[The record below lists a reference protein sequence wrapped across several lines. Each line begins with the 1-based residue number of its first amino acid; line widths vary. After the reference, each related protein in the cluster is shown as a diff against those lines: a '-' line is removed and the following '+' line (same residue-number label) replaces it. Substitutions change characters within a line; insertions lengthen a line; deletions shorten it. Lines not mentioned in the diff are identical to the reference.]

1 VTGLLERAAAWFV
14 TPIGSPP
21 ATPDPEPVLRVA
33 REDELVDLAEL
44 GYGEGRF
51 VAPVAH
57 RAGPP
62 APAPAMRAPTER
74 VPAAPAPMRV
84 VPVPAPIPGAA
95 VARPLAPTLA
105 AEPPRAVVLGPTADV
120 LVAAAALALDLR
132 RRGRTGAAVVVPWS
146 GDDAPGPTLP
156 APALAA
162 PGLPAARLL
171 AARLGRRGVTAG
183 AHGRLVWCP
192 LAGTADAAGAEH
204 RRIAAASGD
213 APVVLALLGA
223 RSAAGDA
230 LLVAHDGALLAAE
243 PGSPLTELAAA
254 DLGRAGVPLRAWAPP
269 AAGAARAAALAGW
282 RAPAGVP
289 ELAGA

>member
-1 VTGLLERAAAWFV
+1 VSGLLERAAAWFV

-21 ATPDPEPVLRVA
+21 TIPDPEPALRVA

-44 GYGEGRF
+44 GYADGRF
-51 VAPVAH
+51 VPPVAQ
-57 RAGPP
+57 RAAPS
-62 APAPAMRAPTER
+62 APAVPARAAR
-74 VPAAPAPMRV
+74 VPA
-84 VPVPAPIPGAA
+84 VPAR
-95 VARPLAPTLA
+95 ARVA

-132 RRGRTGAAVVVPWS
+132 RRRRGGAAVVVLWS
-146 GDDAPGPTLP
+146 GEDAPDPALP
-156 APALAA
+156 APAMAA
-162 PGLPAARLL
+162 PGLPGARLL
-171 AARLGRRGVTAG
+171 AARLGRRGVAAG
-183 AHGRLVWCP
+183 AHGRLVWCT
-192 LAGTADAAGAEH
+192 LATAGDTAGAEH
-204 RRIAAASGD
+204 RRIAAAAGD

-230 LLVAHDGALLAAE
+230 LLAAHDAALLAAD

-269 AAGAARAAALAGW
+269 AAGATRLAALAGW

-289 ELAGA
+289 ELASA